1 MENVPAL
8 TTDRRLPTI
17 ESAADPALP
26 TNRRT
31 SGWHFSPAALAS
43 FSKAKPLAYSLSDQ
57 TFSVGGT
64 FLINVMLARTQS
76 KEEYGMFALCYS
88 IYTFLTG
95 LHNAAILEPCTVYGS
110 GRYRKRFPEYIS
122 QMAYSNALV
131 AVILTACLLFAF
143 IILRVFAPHLD
154 SRALLGLAL
163 TVGVLLSSSFL
174 RRVFYI
180 QGRAALAAKVSFVF
194 FVSVVSAVLLTTHF
208 HLLNSF
214 SVFLILALGWIAGG
228 AAYAGKLSA
237 VEPRR
242 AFLQAEPGYW
252 HEHWKYAKWVLATAF
267 VFQLTT
273 QGYYWLVAGLV
284 SVKDVAQLKAIYIL
298 VTPVDQFFIAVNYL
312 VLPAMAAHF
321 AAGRMGEYF
330 SLWRKVGLGTVCVTG
345 LFAAGVRMAGRS
357 VIHVLYAGKFDG
369 VVPLLFLLALLPLLM
384 GIGNTM
390 NDALKAAEMP
400 KLVFYAYLAS
410 GAATLFPGIPL
421 VRHFG
426 LQGAVYG
433 MLASG
438 ATYSGVL
445 ALGFLFQVSLK
456 SRQQAPD
463 FPRPA
468 KSQDFATQTS
478 SNSLNRRN
486 PRGALKQDLAPIVLF
501 VYNRPEHTRR
511 TVESL
516 LANDLALQSQLFVFS
531 DGAKNQADSAP
542 VEEVRR
548 YVRAIEGFRSVTI
561 VQRDLN
567 SGLAQ
572 SVIRGVTEI
581 FQTHGRQIVMEDD
594 LLTAPDF
601 LTFMNAILDHYE
613 QETSIFSVTGF
624 NYAVSMP
631 ESYGYDAVCSHRSSS
646 WGWGTWKDRWARA
659 DWDVSDYAEFRAD
672 KNQQRLLNRG
682 GADLSYMLGLQMA
695 GMVDSWAIRWA
706 YAHFK
711 HDAVAMVSTV
721 SKVYNIGFDG
731 SGVHCRRPSTRQAA
745 LARNERL
752 PCRFPD
758 SLQPDPYFLS
768 ELRRLHPYPSLG
780 KRLLRYLYRKAE
792 LAGRNVMTG
801 ENGPSK
807 TSMKSGN

>member
-1 MENVPAL
+1 MENAPTL
-8 TTDRRLPTI
+8 TTDRNHRTI
-17 ESAADPALP
+17 ESAAGPALHANP
-26 TNRRT
+26 RT
-31 SGWHFSPAALAS
+31 PGRLFSSGAVAS

-57 TFSVGGT
+57 AFSVGGT

-110 GRYRKRFPEYIS
+110 GRYRKRVSEYIG

-131 AVILTACLLFAF
+131 AVILTACLLFACV
-143 IILRVFAPHLD
+143 ILSVFAPHLD

-163 TVGVLLSSSFL
+163 TVGVLLSSPFL

-194 FVSVVSAVLLTTHF
+194 FVCVVSAVLLTAHF
-208 HLLNSF
+208 QLLNSF

-237 VEPRR
+237 AKPRS
-242 AFLQAEPGYW
+242 AFLQTEPGYW

-330 SLWRKVGLGTVCVTG
+330 SLWRKAGLGTVCVTG

-369 VVPLLFLLALLPLLM
+369 AVPLLFLLALLPLLT

-410 GAATLFPGIPL
+410 GAATLLPGIPL

-463 FPRPA
+463 FPRSA
-468 KSQDFATQTS
+468 KFKDLATQTS

-486 PRGALKQDLAPIVLF
+486 PRGALKQDLAPVVLF

-516 LANDLALQSQLFVFS
+516 LANDLALQSQLFIFS

-548 YVRAIEGFRSVTI
+548 YIRAIEGFRSVSI

-581 FQTHGRQIVMEDD
+581 FQTRDRQIVMEDD

-601 LTFMNAILDHYE
+601 LTFMNEMLERYE
-613 QETSIFSVTGF
+613 REAGIFSVSGF
-624 NYAVSMP
+624 NFAVKVP
-631 ESYGYDAVCSHRSSS
+631 EHYGYDVFCSHRSSS
-646 WGWGTWKDRWARA
+646 WGWGTWKNRWERT
-659 DWDVSDYAEFRAD
+659 DWNVSDYAEFRAD
-672 KNQQRLLNRG
+672 KNRQKLLNRG
-682 GADLSYMLGLQMA
+682 GTDLSYMLALQMA
-695 GMVDSWAIRWA
+695 GAVDSWAIRWA

-711 HDAVAMVSTV
+711 YDAVAMLSTV
-721 SKVYNIGFDG
+721 SKVYNIGLDG
-731 SGVHCRRPSTRQAA
+731 SGVHCRRPSVLQSS
-745 LARNERL
+745 LVPSKNSHCRL
-752 PCRFPD
+752 PE
-758 SLQPDPYFLS
+758 SLEPHADFIAEFQ
-768 ELRRLHPYPSLG
+768 RLYHLPSLG
-780 KRLLRYLYRKAE
+780 RRLGRYLYTKLKRE
-792 LAGRNVMTG
+792 L
-801 ENGPSK
+801 
-807 TSMKSGN
+807 